1 MIDTW
6 LSLPILELVSI
17 LIALYVFIATALV
30 WISYGSL
37 TRNYIQS
44 FKGITASFSSSVI
57 PLLGFMIGFLA
68 SNVWDSN
75 RKATEVVRIEAA
87 SLTSLYG
94 IVAVSDLPYEE
105 ISSAIRDYV
114 SIVVLK
120 EWEMMKYGEAAPE
133 AEIAQDRLLQI
144 ATSLQSSK
152 ESGSSLNRLLLDFA
166 LKISDARAQRLKM
179 SAHSTEN
186 LKWISVLFLTFVGQV
201 SIAAVHLDR
210 PRPQMGALTI
220 FTSAV
225 VVVIALIATY
235 DLPFTPPLTVSPAPI
250 ARVLSIVPDG

>member
-6 LSLPILELVSI
+6 LSLPIIELASV

-114 SIVVLK
+114 SAVVLK
-120 EWEMMKYGEAAPE
+120 EWEMMKHGEAAPE

-144 ATSLQSSK
+144 ATRVQSVEK
-152 ESGSSLNRLLLDFA
+152 SSSALSRLLLDFA

-179 SAHSTEN
+179 SAHSAEN

-210 PRPQMGALTI
+210 ARPQVAALTM
-220 FTSAV
+220 FTSAA
-225 VVVIALIATY
+225 VVVIALIASY
-235 DLPFTPPLTVSPAPI
+235 DLPFMPPLTVSPAPI
-250 ARVLSIVPDG
+250 ARVLSIVPEG

>member
-6 LSLPILELVSI
+6 LSLPIIELVSI
-17 LIALYVFIATALV
+17 LMALYVFIATALV

-37 TRNYIQS
+37 TRNYIRS
-44 FKGITASFSSSVI
+44 FMGITASFSSSVI

-94 IVAVSDLPYEE
+94 IVAISDLPYEE
-105 ISSAIRDYV
+105 ISSAIRYYV
-114 SIVVLK
+114 SVVVQK
-120 EWEMMKYGEAAPE
+120 EWEMMQYGEAAPE

-179 SAHSTEN
+179 SAHSSEN